1 MNNIILTL
9 LFLFGT
15 SFSFAQK
22 SDSVRIA
29 YDYVYFN
36 PQKAIEMANR
46 IIKTSENKDDQITA
60 RLIKTNA
67 YSSLDDT
74 YNALKYAFET
84 YDYVKKE
91 KDTFNEARILGRIGE
106 LFQLYGFNTQSR
118 YYLEKSENLI
128 LSKEF
133 SEEKRPMYLGNIY
146 GIKGNGYKD
155 DLDCDFALKYYD
167 KSIKSYKSREL
178 NQSTLNNL
186 ALVYIEKSNCLI
198 DKSILDSATL
208 YLDEAYFVIKK
219 NNLIEYDQSAKT
231 SLARIYQA
239 KKDYIYSNQ
248 LLKEV
253 LKEIKASE
261 PISVNLYVYRILAQ
275 NAFYQQDYIAY
286 KKYIDYIKK
295 INLQLEKSNQ
305 EAKEK
310 SLNFLL
316 YKDQGFWYN
325 LSFFKLPL
333 VLLLV
338 IIFLLFLKNSRNQN
352 FLNLK
357 SIFRNNK
364 G

>member
-118 YYLEKSENLI
+118 Y
-128 LSKEF
+128 
-133 SEEKRPMYLGNIY
+133 
-146 GIKGNGYKD
+146 
-155 DLDCDFALKYYD
+155 
-167 KSIKSYKSREL
+167 
-178 NQSTLNNL
+178 
-186 ALVYIEKSNCLI
+186 
-198 DKSILDSATL
+198 
-208 YLDEAYFVIKK
+208 
-219 NNLIEYDQSAKT
+219 
-231 SLARIYQA
+231 
-239 KKDYIYSNQ
+239 
-248 LLKEV
+248 
-253 LKEIKASE
+253 
-261 PISVNLYVYRILAQ
+261 
-275 NAFYQQDYIAY
+275 
-286 KKYIDYIKK
+286 
-295 INLQLEKSNQ
+295 
-305 EAKEK
+305 
-310 SLNFLL
+310 
-316 YKDQGFWYN
+316 
-325 LSFFKLPL
+325 
-333 VLLLV
+333 
-338 IIFLLFLKNSRNQN
+338 
-352 FLNLK
+352 
-357 SIFRNNK
+357 
-364 G
+364 